1 MDNILLFFTIAG
13 SIGLFLYGMKLL
25 SEALQKITGEGIR
38 KVFSSM
44 TSNQIR
50 NVITGMFVSGLFLS
64 SSAATV
70 MVVSFVNAGI
80 LKLVEAVGIIMGA
93 NVGATITAWIIAILG
108 FEVNSSLVALPL
120 IGISFPFLF
129 SSSRKVKNWGEIV
142 MGFAL
147 IFISLMFLKQSIPP
161 LYDNRFS
168 QLIAGVDQ
176 LGFYGV
182 LIFVVIGLLFTTLLR
197 SSSAIFALTVVLAL
211 QGWISFELA
220 AAMIL
225 GENIGTT
232 LSTVWASR
240 LANVNAKRTAL
251 AHLLF
256 NLIGVIWVLTI
267 FPYAVQSVIWICEM
281 MGVENPTLSSTGV
294 PIALA
299 LFHTAFNLVNTIV
312 LVGFSR
318 QITTMVV
325 KRFPVNASSDKE
337 FKLTH
342 IKIGLLS
349 TPEASLFQALRETVV
364 FAENVR
370 KMYINVE
377 HLLIEKDEKKHQVL
391 REKIVSAEEFSDHI
405 EKEIAIY
412 LAKVGQGRLSES
424 SSNRLRALFKMIDE
438 MESIADSCSNIM
450 KAIERKRILKID
462 FSEPINN
469 NINLMFSMVRESL
482 DLMVT
487 MLTYENEVPLSSAQ
501 DTEREINNFRDILKS
516 EHLDNLEKGI
526 YKYEAGII
534 YNDIISQCERI
545 GDYAI
550 NIDESFKNLF
560 R

>member
-80 LKLVEAVGIIMGA
+80 LKLVEAVGVIMGA

-108 FEVNSSLVALPL
+108 FKLNSSIVALPL

-129 SSSRKVKNWGEIV
+129 SASRKVKNWGEIV

-147 IFISLMFLKQSIPP
+147 IFISLMFLKQSIPTH
-161 LYDNRFS
+161 YDNWLS
-168 QLIAGVDQ
+168 QLITNIDQ
-176 LGFYGV
+176 LGFSAV
-182 LIFVVIGLLFTTLLR
+182 LISVIAGILLTTLLR

-232 LSTVWASR
+232 VSTVWASR

-256 NLIGVIWVLTI
+256 NVIGVFWVLTI
-267 FPYAVQSVIWICEM
+267 FPYTIKGVIWICEM
-281 MGVENPTLSSTGV
+281 VGVENPATSATGV

-299 LFHTAFNLVNTIV
+299 LFHTAFNFVNTIV

-377 HLLIEKDEKKHQVL
+377 HLLLEKDEKKHHDL
-391 REKIVSAEEFSDHI
+391 KEKIESAEEFSDHI

-450 KAIERKRILKID
+450 KAIERKRNLKIE

-469 NINLMFSMVRESL
+469 NVNLMFSMVRESL

-516 EHLDNLEKGI
+516 EHLDNLEKGV